1 MESMNDFFTNQVSHG
16 PHLGLFTHL
25 GLLLLLFILL
35 YLTTQYYTKT
45 WFNRLFWTILL
56 FQVVSLYTWYVWADF
71 PLSESLPFY
80 HCRLAILFLLFARK
94 GKLKLYFSYLG
105 FIGSLVA
112 FIYPV
117 FDPFPFP
124 HLTFFTFVVG
134 HYALAVLS
142 LSYILTE
149 GHQFSLSRRERLSLT
164 VMLHLV
170 MLFVNWLTKGNYGF
184 LTRLPMVNSQAI
196 WFNFFLLTLVLSFL
210 IGSIQAGFQL
220 YWKKK
225 SVYLLQD

>member
-1 MESMNDFFTNQVSHG
+1 MNEFFTNQISNG
-16 PHLGLFTHL
+16 PHLTLFTHF
-25 GLLLLLFILL
+25 GLLVLLFILL
-35 YLTTQYYTKT
+35 YLTKRYYTKT
-45 WFNRLFWTILL
+45 WFNRLFWSILL
-56 FQVVSLYTWYVWADF
+56 FQVISLYTWYVWAEF
-71 PLSESLPFY
+71 PLSENLPFY

-94 GKLKLYFSYLG
+94 GDLKLYFSYLG
-105 FIGSLVA
+105 LIGSLVA

-117 FDPFPFP
+117 FDHFPFP

-134 HYALAVLS
+134 HYALAVLC

-170 MLFVNWLTKGNYGF
+170 MLFVNWLTKGNYGY
-184 LTRLPMVNSQAI
+184 LTRLPIVNSQVI
-196 WFNFFLLTLVLSFL
+196 LFNFVLLTLVISCL
-210 IGSIQAGFQL
+210 ISSVQAGFQL

-225 SVYLLQD
+225 LVYLLQD

>member
-71 PLSESLPFY
+71 PLSETLPFY

-134 HYALAVLS
+134 HYALAVLC
-142 LSYILTE
+142 LIYILTE
-149 GHQFSLSRRERLSLT
+149 GHRFSLSRRERLSLT

-170 MLFVNWLTKGNYGF
+170 ILFVNWLTKGNYGY
-184 LTRLPMVNSQAI
+184 LTRLPIVNSQVI
-196 WFNFFLLTLVLSFL
+196 LFNFVLLTLVISFF
-210 IGSIQAGFQL
+210 IGSVQVGFQL